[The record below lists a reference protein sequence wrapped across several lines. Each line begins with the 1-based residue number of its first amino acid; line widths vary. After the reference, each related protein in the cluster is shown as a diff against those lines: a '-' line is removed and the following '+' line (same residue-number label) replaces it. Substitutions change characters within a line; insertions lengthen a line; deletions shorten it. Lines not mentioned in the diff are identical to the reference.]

1 MGPRGVQVLAASFNP
16 DAGTLVNNF
25 DKQFVSGFPSGFA
38 ERDAVLEYLQLSD
51 PRFFVPILVFI
62 DKKGMVR
69 AQYIGDADFLKDQ
82 DTNIRALADSLLKE
96 PAATT
101 ARRIRKSK

>member
-1 MGPRGVQVLAASFNP
+1 MGPLGLQVLAASFNP
-16 DAGTLVNNF
+16 EAGMLVNNF
-25 DKQFVSGFPSGFA
+25 NKQFVTGFPSGFA

-69 AQYIGDADFLKDQ
+69 AQYIGDAEFLKDQ
-82 DTNIRALADSLLKE
+82 EKNIRALADSLLKE

-101 ARRIRKSK
+101 AKRVAKRK